1 MKFHSKSI
9 IILIGDYIIFSFNV
23 IKAFRFAFVRFYDLI
38 KQIKRIGYD
47 SIALITITSTFTGL
61 VTALQAT
68 YQTKGFIPKSLI
80 GVLVGK
86 TTMTE
91 LAPVLTALV
100 LTGRIGASI
109 AAEIGTMKVTEQL
122 DALDVM
128 AVNQYRY
135 LYMPRI
141 LAALIAVPFLT
152 ILADFISIFSAYLF
166 TVFTYDISFEIFFEN
181 MRSFFLP
188 MDLWV
193 GLAKAICFG
202 WTITSIACFTGL
214 RTSGGAEGVGRVT
227 TDTVVY
233 SSIGILMMDFI
244 VAKLILGGF
253 GL

>member
-1 MKFHSKSI
+1 M
-9 IILIGDYIIFSFNV
+9 IGDYILFCFNV
-23 IKAFRFAFVRFYDLI
+23 LKAFRFAFKRFYDLV

-47 SIALITITSTFTGL
+47 SVALIAITSTFTGL

-122 DALDVM
+122 DALEVM
-128 AVNQYRY
+128 AVNPYRF

-141 LAALIAVPFLT
+141 LAALIAVPLLT
-152 ILADFISIFSAYLF
+152 VLAEFISIFSAFLF
-166 TVFTYDISFEIFFEN
+166 TVYTYDISFHIFFEN
-181 MRSFFLP
+181 MKSFFEP

-193 GLAKAICFG
+193 GLSKALCFG
-202 WTITSIACFTGL
+202 WTITTIACFTGVN
-214 RTSGGAEGVGRVT
+214 TEGGAEGVGRVT

-253 GL
+253 GI

>member
-1 MKFHSKSI
+1 MLFRSAI
-9 IILIGDYIIFSFNV
+9 TTFGEYLIFSFKV
-23 IKAFRFAFVRFYDLI
+23 IKSLGFAFKRSYYVL
-38 KQIKRIGYD
+38 KQFKRIAYD
-47 SIALITITSTFTGL
+47 SVPLILLTSVFTGL
-61 VTALQAT
+61 VTALQAS

-122 DALDVM
+122 DALEVM
-128 AVNQYRY
+128 GVNPHRF

-141 LAALIAVPFLT
+141 LGGLLGIPLLT
-152 ILADFISIFSAYLF
+152 ILAVFISIFSAYLF
-166 TVFTYDISFEIFFEN
+166 THFTMDITFNIFFEN
-181 MRSFFLP
+181 MRNFFQP
-188 MDLWV
+188 MDLWL
-193 GLAKAICFG
+193 GIAKSLCFA
-202 WTITSIACFTGL
+202 WIITSIACFTGMN
-214 RTSGGAEGVGRVT
+214 TEGGAEGVGKVT

-244 VAKLILGGF
+244 VAKLLFGGI
-253 GL
+253 GI